1 MSNSVTLATNKPAEV
16 RLSLDGSLLY
26 SADSD
31 GFLRVYETATGNPIH
46 SWDVGQNLG
55 GLDISPDGSFLVVAD
70 RNLSAVYRV
79 DTSTG
84 DSTTFLYSTGAYE
97 GLLFDVAVLS
107 NGTALFTQNFSGSGF
122 SASKILDLATG
133 TFTVGPNVNQSSV
146 LTRSPAGD
154 HVLVGEENSSGGPL
168 DVYETG
174 TGIVAQAGAG
184 GYNWGIQAFSGALAA
199 NYVYNEGIHV
209 YDSALHGVVTLTAW
223 NNGAVSDL
231 AFSPDGQW
239 LYVLNNVTDSI
250 ITVSTADWDVKN
262 TVPVGADVGT
272 WLGQVGASN
281 GSRLIVDPQS
291 RYFSVTT
298 DHGLILVGN
307 PDAPVINGS
316 PASDVLTGALFSDTL
331 TGGGGNDTL
340 SGGAGADTLTGGTG
354 NDVFRDTAAG
364 LSGDTIT
371 DFSVGDRIV
380 ITDANLAGFTFNL
393 TGNTLTFS
401 GGSLTLSTV
410 PQGHIV
416 AQVAAG
422 GGVQL
427 LVDQS
432 LAQNDFNGDGISD
445 LLWRSD
451 AGVIGTWLGRSDGGF
466 TNGSSWTAVDPHWH
480 VAGTAD
486 FNGDGRVDII
496 WTHDAG
502 YFSEWLGQADGSF
515 ASNNAIA
522 GATVAAG
529 WQVAGT
535 GDFNNDGHADIL
547 WTSSAGVVGTWLG
560 RADGGFDN
568 GNNWSSF
575 DAAAG
580 WQVAGTGDFNGDG
593 LDDVLWRNGSSVA
606 VWLGQGNGT
615 FVNSA
620 SSFASVGS
628 TWHVAGT
635 GDFNGD
641 GISDVLWWN
650 DSGIVGTWLGGKN
663 GSFTDGHDWTQVD
676 PSWHVAGVGDFNHDG
691 ADDIAWRNDS
701 GLFSEWLNR
710 GDATFV
716 SNHAIAAASEPTNW
730 HIEAAP
736 NHFL

>member
-1 MSNSVTLATNKPAEV
+1 MLYNLTNGDDNYIDFNSSNDTINGLLGNDHITGGSGNDVIDGGPGNDILAGGA
-16 RLSLDGSLLY
+16 GS
-26 SADSD
+26 
-31 GFLRVYETATGNPIH
+31 
-46 SWDVGQNLG
+46 DVLIGG
-55 GLDISPDGSFLVVAD
+55 TGLDI
-70 RNLSAVYRV
+70 
-79 DTSTG
+79 
-84 DSTTFLYSTGAYE
+84 
-97 GLLFDVAVLS
+97 
-107 NGTALFTQNFSGSGF
+107 
-122 SASKILDLATG
+122 
-133 TFTVGPNVNQSSV
+133 
-146 LTRSPAGD
+146 
-154 HVLVGEENSSGGPL
+154 
-168 DVYETG
+168 
-174 TGIVAQAGAG
+174 
-184 GYNWGIQAFSGALAA
+184 
-199 NYVYNEGIHV
+199 
-209 YDSALHGVVTLTAW
+209 
-223 NNGAVSDL
+223 
-231 AFSPDGQW
+231 
-239 LYVLNNVTDSI
+239 
-250 ITVSTADWDVKN
+250 
-262 TVPVGADVGT
+262 
-272 WLGQVGASN
+272 
-281 GSRLIVDPQS
+281 
-291 RYFSVTT
+291 
-298 DHGLILVGN
+298 
-307 PDAPVINGS
+307 
-316 PASDVLTGALFSDTL
+316 
-331 TGGGGNDTL
+331 
-340 SGGAGADTLTGGTG
+340 
-354 NDVFRDTAAG
+354 FRDTAAG
-364 LSGDTIT
+364 LNGDHIQ
-371 DFSVGDRIV
+371 DLLVGDRIQ
-380 ITDANLAGFTFNL
+380 ITDLNFATTVIGI
-393 TGNTLTFS
+393 S
-401 GGSLTLSTV
+401 GSSLTYTDGTLSGSVTIDNLGPGRMFV
-410 PQGHIV
+410 SGLV
-416 AQVAAG
+416 N
-422 GGVQL
+422 GGVDIRL
-427 LVDQS
+427 APA
-432 LAQNDFNGDGISD
+432 AQNDFNGDGISD